1 MSIERSFMSTSEL
14 GWQESEFVEPSIE
27 PIVHNA
33 PRPLHR
39 IRDVRQEQGI
49 SLRRIAAQMKQ
60 DIEEVRREEQ
70 TDTDLPLSRLYAWQR
85 LLDVPVADLLVDCD
99 APLSAPVLQRAR
111 MVRLMK
117 TVAAIQEKAGTT
129 AVRRLATTLA
139 EQLIEIMP
147 ELEGVTA
154 WNSVG
159 EKRHLTDL
167 GRAARPMLPG
177 DYRGD

>member
-1 MSIERSFMSTSEL
+1 MSTSEL
-14 GWQESEFVEPSIE
+14 GGWQGSDALEPSIE

-39 IRDVRQEQGI
+39 LRDVRQEQAI
-49 SLRRIAAQMKQ
+49 SLRRVAMQMKL
-60 DIEEVRREEQ
+60 DVEIVRHEEHEQ
-70 TDTDLPLSRLYAWQR
+70 TDLPLSRLYAWQR
-85 LLDVPVADLLVDCD
+85 VLDVPVADLLVDCD

-117 TVAAIQEKAGTT
+117 TVAAIQEA
-129 AVRRLATTLA
+129 ANSPPIRRLATTLA

-147 ELEGVTA
+147 ELEGVTP

-159 EKRHLTDL
+159 QRRSSSDL
-167 GRAARPMLPG
+167 GRAGRNVIPC
-177 DYRGD
+177 DFRGD